1 MTYIYVR
8 WFYHNEDDPPVILY
22 LYCFLHKDIYENE
35 DKYYRGKEQVSNH
48 RMELFCDIDDERDAT
63 TGSVF
68 MRLADNLRRWS
79 ELDPQLD
86 YVFWICE
93 HRGQGQDGEAGR
105 PHAHGALRSIASRR
119 MLERSHRGGFARLI
133 PFRAPQVG
141 GLYAY
146 ISAQA
151 ITGGEPITPQT
162 MAGLL

>member
-1 MTYIYVR
+1 MRMKTSIIEVK
-8 WFYHNEDDPPVILY
+8 NK
-22 LYCFLHKDIYENE
+22 FLTTEWNYFATLTTN
-35 DKYYRGKEQVSNH
+35 
-48 RMELFCDIDDERDAT
+48 ERDAT

-93 HRGQGQDGEAGR
+93 HMGEDGTAGR
-105 PHAHGALRSIASRR
+105 PHSHGALRSTASRR
-119 MLERSHRGGFARLI
+119 KLERSHRGGFARLI

-141 GLYAY
+141 GLYGY